1 MKSSSCEDCVK
12 SDCKQHKKNKYINS
26 SQERIKIIIQNINIY
41 YCMFYDH
48 FSSMIACCWKLQ

>member
-12 SDCKQHKKNKYINS
+12 SDCKQHKKIYKLFTEE
-26 SQERIKIIIQNINIY
+26 QKININIY